1 MYLVDTN
8 VISEARRK
16 SPPVVNWFK
25 SVSPKDIHISV
36 ITFGEIKRGIVLIA
50 RKNEI
55 SFNHLNQWLS
65 GIEIQ
70 YLDNHKP
77 VTREIALEWGRISVI
92 RTRSDADA
100 LIAATAIVHNL
111 TLVTR
116 NIVDFSDLPIKLINP
131 WDR

>member
-8 VISEARRK
+8 IISEARRK
-16 SPPVVNWFK
+16 SVPVVNWFR
-25 SVSPKDIHISV
+25 SVLPKDIHISV
-36 ITFGEIKRGIVLIA
+36 ISFGEIKRGIELIA
-50 RKNEI
+50 RKDQVSHSHLQRWFETIQTEYQDRHKPITKEI
-55 SFNHLNQWLS
+55 S
-65 GIEIQ
+65 
-70 YLDNHKP
+70 
-77 VTREIALEWGRISVI
+77 LEWGRISVI